1 MKVTEQ
7 YQEFAKI
14 VDSAK
19 RILIIQAD
27 NPDGDSLGSA
37 LGLEEIL
44 GDLGKEVFLYCRVDI
59 PSYLKYLKGWDRVE
73 RDLPKEFDL
82 SILVDCSSL
91 TLLEN
96 SEKNGDLNILRQKP
110 FIVLDH
116 HIEGENAVDFSELQ
130 IIEKVPATGE
140 LIYNIA
146 KHLDYSINLDAAKAI
161 SVAIMSDTLGLV
173 GQSTTSATIRIIAE
187 LVDLG
192 VDLTFI
198 DEARRELS
206 RKNPDLIKY
215 KGQLLQRVEFYRDNS
230 ISIIEIPWAEIQQYS
245 HEYNPPMLVM
255 DEMRG
260 VVGTMIAIAFKS
272 YQDGR
277 ITAKIRCNLNA
288 PIAKDLAEHFGGG
301 GHVYASGFKIEAETS
316 MALDKLK
323 SDCIKFTSELLDK
336 LKI

>member
-96 SEKNGDLNILRQKP
+96 SEKNGDLYILRQKP